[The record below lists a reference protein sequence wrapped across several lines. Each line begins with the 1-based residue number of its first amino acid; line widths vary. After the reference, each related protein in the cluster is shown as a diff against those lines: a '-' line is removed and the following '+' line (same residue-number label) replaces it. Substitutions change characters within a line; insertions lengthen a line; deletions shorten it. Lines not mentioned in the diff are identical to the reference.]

1 MTDPTYARAIAS
13 YQASSLLD
21 RSPVSVAMA
30 LHQKLYAAVSSAR
43 FADEQNRLDE
53 MSNQLQTAS
62 MLVSALMA
70 HMNFDLAGSDGRAI
84 ADFYAATRRRIR
96 KIGMCP
102 KNERDWVSVTDPI
115 RMLLSGFMS
124 VSKRKQTDVN

>member
-21 RSPVSVAMA
+21 RSPVSIAMA

-53 MSNQLQTAS
+53 MSNQLQAAS
-62 MLVSALMA
+62 SIVSALIAYMK
-70 HMNFDLAGSDGRAI
+70 FDLAGPDGVLLARY
-84 ADFYAATRRRIR
+84 YAATQRRIR
-96 KIGMCP
+96 KIGMFP
-102 KNERDWVSVTDPI
+102 KRDRDWLSVTEPI
-115 RMLLSGFMS
+115 RMLLSQFND
-124 VSKRKQTDVN
+124 VSKRKQEDVN